1 MTGSVLPNFFVIG
14 AAKAGTTSL
23 HSYLSTHPQI
33 AMTSVKEPMC
43 YAGPNWQDQLESYA
57 SLFPRQAPLR
67 GEASTAYS
75 AFPWAPEIVDRVHAT
90 VPDARMVYLVREPIA
105 RTLAHY
111 AQNVWDD
118 KPVRP
123 FDDLMHNLD
132 DPMNMPVW
140 CSRYATQLERWTDRF
155 GADRVLVVDTRELHD
170 NRNATVRR
178 VLAFLGADT
187 EVDASAWELKHN
199 TGREHR
205 VVRRS
210 LRRLGGVGVMARRLR
225 VLEPVLTRPVRTPVL
240 IPAQRQRLEDLFAP
254 EAQRLRELTGQPFAG
269 WSV

>member
-1 MTGSVLPNFFVIG
+1 MLPNFFVIG

-23 HSYLSTHPQI
+23 HQYLATHPQI

-43 YAGPNWQDQLESYA
+43 YAGPNWREQVRNYA
-57 SLFPRQAPLR
+57 TLFPRQAPLR

-75 AFPWAPEIVDRVHAT
+75 AFPWEPEIVDRVHAT
-90 VPDARMVYLVREPIA
+90 VPDARMVYLVRDPIA

-123 FDDLMHNLD
+123 FDQLMRDLD

-155 GADRVLVVDTRELHD
+155 GTDRVLVVDTRALHND
-170 NRNATVRR
+170 RSATVRS

-187 EVDASAWELKHN
+187 EVDTSAWQRKHN
-199 TGREHR
+199 TGQEHR

-210 LRRLGGVGVMARRLR
+210 FRRLGPVGATARRLR
-225 VLEPVLTRPVRTPVL
+225 ILEPLLTRPVRTPEL
-240 IPAQRQRLEDLFAP
+240 TAGQRHRLEDVLAP
-254 EAQRLRELTGQPFAG
+254 EASRLRELTGQSFAG